1 MRPPKNGTARRDKRP
16 YSKPRVESQAVFE
29 TSLVTSQPGVCSKIP
44 GSGDICNFGVPY
56 GA

>member
-1 MRPPKNGTARRDKRP
+1 MKESDGRTTGKAKRP
-16 YSKPRVESQAVFE
+16 YSKPQVASQAVFE
-29 TSLVTSQPGVCSKIP
+29 TTLVTSQPGVCSKVP

>member
-1 MRPPKNGTARRDKRP
+1 MKESDGRTTGKTRRP
-16 YSKPRVESQAVFE
+16 YSKPRVASQAVFE
-29 TSLVTSQPGVCSKIP
+29 TTLVTSQPGVCSKIP